1 MNSLDDFSLGSEK
14 YKRESFDCVSAILAD
29 MDHES
34 QVYHPTVPAM
44 EDQFSALLPAYADTA
59 DILHDGLERCA
70 QVLDRSI
77 DFQQRVNRLHLYGGW
92 TGLGWLTTHLDAEA
106 DFVAPHVDGLLTR
119 ALVDWPPR
127 FGYDLIGG
135 LLGVGVY
142 FVERLPAEQA
152 KRGLLLVLEAL
163 EQTTVKTT
171 NGTTWFTAPEFLP
184 AWQRRLAPKGYY
196 NLGVAHGVPGV
207 CWLLGKL
214 CTADVGGDRAASL
227 LYTSLRWIRS
237 HQQNPA
243 HPSLP
248 SWATLASESE
258 PELHSRMAWCYG
270 PLGVSAVALNAAKT
284 IWDKESI
291 EWARALAL
299 ACARVPLEEAQIRD
313 AGLCHG
319 AAGNAHIFLR
329 LYRNEG
335 HAMFRQAARDWL
347 KATLAYRRPGEGIG
361 GYRMWGDV
369 DGRQEWVDDAS
380 FLSGSAGVGLALL
393 AAVTTVEPRWDRL
406 LLLS

>member
-1 MNSLDDFSLGSEK
+1 MSYLDDLVGSEK
-14 YKRESFDCVSAILAD
+14 CRQESFDCIRAILTD
-29 MDHES
+29 MKHETGG
-34 QVYHPTVPAM
+34 HRPTRPAV
-44 EDQFSALLPAYADTA
+44 EDPFSALLPAYADTTE
-59 DILHDGLERCA
+59 ILHDGLEYCA

-77 DFQQRVNRLHLYGGW
+77 DFQERVNRLHLYGGW

-106 DFVAPHVDGLLTR
+106 DFVAPHVDGLLMR
-119 ALVDWPPR
+119 AVADWPPSL
-127 FGYDLIGG
+127 GYDLISG
-135 LLGVGVY
+135 LVGVGVY
-142 FVERLPAEQA
+142 FVERLPAESA

-163 EQTTVKTT
+163 ERTTVETAT
-171 NGTTWFTAPEFLP
+171 GTTWLTAPEFLSVL
-184 AWQRRLAPKGYY
+184 QRRVAPKGYY
-196 NLGVAHGVPGV
+196 NLGVAHGVLGV

-227 LYTSLRWIRS
+227 LRTSLRWVRS
-237 HQQNPA
+237 QQRNPA
-243 HPSLP
+243 CPSLP
-248 SWATLASESE
+248 SWTDLGSE
-258 PELHSRMAWCYG
+258 PNPHSQMAWCYG
-270 PLGVSAVALNAAKT
+270 PLGASAVTLDAAKT
-284 IWDKESI
+284 IGDNESV

-299 ACARVPLEEAQIRD
+299 ACARVPPEEAQIRD

-347 KATLAYRRPGEGIG
+347 KVTLAYRRPGEGIG

-369 DGRQEWVDDAS
+369 DGRKEWVDDAS

-393 AAVTTVEPRWDRL
+393 AAVTTVEPKWDRL